1 MSVAPQTESS
11 SPWTAEQLTA
21 FLRFQLSQM
30 RAHNRHHA
38 FEDSCRDFARQN
50 ILANILP
57 ATGPVAA
64 GGDQG
69 RDFETFHTYLTNN
82 LGPTGHFIGIA
93 PEETVVFTC
102 TLQVDDIK
110 SKILGDV
117 TAICGQGTPVDRV
130 FSFVEVD
137 VPTAK
142 RHDLIEKVSREHRV
156 NLEIIDGAALA
167 EILTQEKNVW
177 IAIQYLS
184 VPISHVPIQISGPD
198 WYESEKSRLRI
209 SGSTSHTYGELE
221 NLRACMKY
229 ARGKEKHRG
238 DLEFWIKHTS
248 PFLSQS
254 LPQDMQDI
262 ASYEIAV
269 ARLRGQGDMSAA
281 DGLVKDYLERSL
293 DYSEP
298 SKLENAA
305 VLLMYV
311 QGAWLHGST
320 HIGKQWIANYL
331 VSLLQHVN
339 RLITTET
346 DPGQLCELL
355 DTKATLLCSTDLAA
369 VEGDSPPVGRYLA
382 VPPMPHSRIVDLLSQ
397 GQIVL
402 RDDVSLL
409 DAEGALQTWLE
420 LIKIL
425 PQAPLFPV
433 TPLADHISIRAASF
447 VDLQGWSELTRQLD
461 EHTERQAGLSARAES
476 AWRRARTLLNAG
488 RALAA
493 IPELELARKNWM
505 TGDNFEKSVVAL
517 GTTAEAFKSL
527 GLFYAAKH
535 YFLAAGAVASSRDVV
550 VPATPASLLDAAMC
564 DFLAGNWCSFLTL
577 LGPALIS
584 HAEVRG
590 DAENV
595 ERWEDFRSALGC
607 LAYVRKTSH
616 IMASPD
622 VNEYVERSLGRSLEI
637 ETSNFTEF
645 SAALPTAGTDE
656 FSMEQTL
663 HTDLGQPAFAD
674 SGPFR
679 TITWKCQGVYWKVRC
694 KNRRIDVLAAER
706 FAAAAQEMCT
716 LFFDIDLVLC
726 PSSVLVEISTVS
738 SNAGEPAQMEPRQLK
753 PTAKGEKRW
762 DIKLTRDEG
771 PYAYDYHSAHAEL
784 AVSIMAVLSDVSL
797 LPEERLNEAIT
808 EAVTHERLAR
818 IMPHIRYDRAASF
831 IDDESFNGAARR
843 RIRPWGKVGFSEP
856 LIEED
861 IREANGAG
869 PGYSDEEAEL
879 RCINRYAEF
888 ARMLPHTLARLNQEP
903 TFQDVVAHLRREGWR
918 DWHIL
923 QALANL
929 VVNYRNKFTEET
941 IRQATPE
948 VVFAQEEASW
958 EVIPP
963 EIVTVDALK
972 EGLEFSYAA
981 TLRTWG
987 LMPRGPMRPD
997 QFAIMLESR
1006 YNYWSADAPHDD
1018 PFQA

>member
-1 MSVAPQTESS
+1 MSVVAQPESS
-11 SPWTAEQLTA
+11 SPWTPEQLTSY
-21 FLRFQLSQM
+21 LRFQLSQM

-38 FEDSCRDFARQN
+38 FEDLCRDFARQN

-69 RDFETFHTYLTNN
+69 RDFETFHTYLANN
-82 LGPTGHFIGIA
+82 LGPTGYFIGIA

-110 SKILGDV
+110 SKIIGDV
-117 TAICGQGTPVDRV
+117 TSICGQGTPVDRI

-137 VPTAK
+137 VPTSK
-142 RHDLIEKVSREHRV
+142 RHDLIAKVSREHRV
-156 NLEIIDGAALA
+156 TLEIIDGTALA
-167 EILTQEKNVW
+167 EILTQERNVW
-177 IAIQYLS
+177 IAIQYL
-184 VPISHVPIQISGPD
+184 HVPTSHIPSQVSGPD
-198 WYESEKSRLRI
+198 WYESEKSRLQA
-209 SGSTSHTYGELE
+209 SGNASQTYGDLE
-221 NLRACMKY
+221 TLRACMKY
-229 ARGKEKHRG
+229 ARSNEELRS
-238 DLEFWIKHTS
+238 DLEFWIKHAS
-248 PFLSQS
+248 RFLSQS
-254 LPQDMQDI
+254 FPQDMQDI

-281 DGLVKDYLERSL
+281 DGLVRSFLERSL
-293 DYSEP
+293 AYSEP

-320 HIGKQWIANYL
+320 HIGKQWIVDYL
-331 VSLLQHVN
+331 ERLLQHVN
-339 RLITTET
+339 CLIAAET
-346 DPGQLCELL
+346 DPGRLCELL
-355 DTKATLLCSTDLAA
+355 DTKATLLCGTDLAA
-369 VEGDSPPVGRYLA
+369 VAGENPPSERYLP
-382 VPPMPHSRIVDLLSQ
+382 VPPLPHSHIVDLLSQ

-409 DAEGALQTWLE
+409 SPEGALQTWLE
-420 LIKIL
+420 LLKIL

-447 VDLQGWSELTRQLD
+447 VDLQGWSALTRQLD
-461 EHTERQAGLSARAES
+461 EHIERQAGLSARAES
-476 AWRRARTLLNAG
+476 AWRRARSLLNAD
-488 RALAA
+488 RPLAA
-493 IPELELARKNWM
+493 IPDLEIARKNWL

-535 YFLAAGAVASSRDVV
+535 YFLAAGALASSRDIMA
-550 VPATPASLLDAAMC
+550 PSTPASLLDAAMC

-577 LGPALIS
+577 LGPGLNS

-595 ERWEDFRSALGC
+595 ERWDDFKSALGC
-607 LAYVRKTSH
+607 LTYVRETSH
-616 IMASPD
+616 IIASPEI
-622 VNEYVERSLGRSLEI
+622 NAYMERSLGRYLGLEASDFADVSSVALVS
-637 ETSNFTEF
+637 ETDTV
-645 SAALPTAGTDE
+645 
-656 FSMEQTL
+656 SMEQTL
-663 HTDLGQPAFAD
+663 HADIGQPAFAD

-679 TITWKCQGVYWKVRC
+679 TITWKCQGVNWKVRC

-716 LFFDIDLVLC
+716 LFFDVDLVLC
-726 PSSVLVEISTVS
+726 PSSVLVEISTVPS
-738 SNAGEPAQMEPRQLK
+738 VAGEPAQMEPRRLK

-762 DIKLTRDEG
+762 GIKLTRDEG
-771 PYAYDYHSAHAEL
+771 PYAYDYLAVHAEL
-784 AVSIMAVLSDVSL
+784 AGNIMSVLSEVSL
-797 LPEERLNEAIT
+797 LSDEKLSEAIAK
-808 EAVTHERLAR
+808 AVTRESLSR

-843 RIRPWGKVGFSEP
+843 RVHPWGKAGYSEP
-856 LIEED
+856 MIDAD
-861 IREANGAG
+861 ILGVNKAG
-869 PGYSDEEAEL
+869 PGYSDTEAEI
-879 RCINRYAEF
+879 RCANRYREF

-903 TFQDVVAHLRREGWR
+903 EFQEVVARLHEEGWK

-929 VVNYRNKFTEET
+929 VINYRNKFTEET
-941 IRQATPE
+941 ISQATPE
-948 VVFAQEEASW
+948 VLFADEDPSW

-963 EIVTVDALK
+963 ETLTVDRLK

-987 LMPRGPMRPD
+987 LMPRSRMRPE
-997 QFAIMLESR
+997 QFVSLLASR
-1006 YNYWSADAPHDD
+1006 YNYWSSDVPHDD
-1018 PFQA
+1018 PFRV